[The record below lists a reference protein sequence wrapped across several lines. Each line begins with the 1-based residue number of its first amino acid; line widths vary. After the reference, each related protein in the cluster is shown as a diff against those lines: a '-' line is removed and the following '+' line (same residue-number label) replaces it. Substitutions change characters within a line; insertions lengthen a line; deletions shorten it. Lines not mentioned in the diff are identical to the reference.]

1 MPYRDSVLTQLL
13 SDSLGGN
20 SRTTM
25 LAALSPAAINF
36 DETVSTLRYA
46 SRARQIVN
54 VVKVA
59 FCIHGSWLVP
69 SCGMAN
75 MKC

>member
-36 DETVSTLRYA
+36 DETLSTLRYA

-54 VVKVA
+54 VVKV
-59 FCIHGSWLVP
+59 CNVLPGHSSSPTHGNVP
-69 SCGMAN
+69 L
-75 MKC
+75 